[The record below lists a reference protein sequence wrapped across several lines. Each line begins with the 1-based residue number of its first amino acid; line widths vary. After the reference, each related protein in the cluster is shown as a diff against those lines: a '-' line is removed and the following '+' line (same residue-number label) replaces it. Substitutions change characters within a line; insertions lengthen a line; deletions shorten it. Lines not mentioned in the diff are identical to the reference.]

1 VFIRLAIC
9 SAFCIPNL
17 IRALPN
23 AVFQRVFLLGYQLKM
38 RFLYAKKWLAEI

>member
-9 SAFCIPNL
+9 SAISIPDL

-23 AVFQRVFLLGYQLKM
+23 AVFQRVFHLCYPTEDALSNQEM
-38 RFLYAKKWLAEI
+38 VN